1 MYIVRHSTIS
11 YIADRSISDS
21 LPLGSSWD
29 DLDEG
34 CVTLTVKFS
43 LAVQV
48 HDVDFDEATTD
59 AAAHA
64 EVKPRPARRNSTL
77 KNRKLA

>member
-48 HDVDFDEATTD
+48 HDVDFEKTSCNSTPN
-59 AAAHA
+59 A
-64 EVKPRPARRNSTL
+64 EVEPGSKKTH
-77 KNRKLA
+77 KI